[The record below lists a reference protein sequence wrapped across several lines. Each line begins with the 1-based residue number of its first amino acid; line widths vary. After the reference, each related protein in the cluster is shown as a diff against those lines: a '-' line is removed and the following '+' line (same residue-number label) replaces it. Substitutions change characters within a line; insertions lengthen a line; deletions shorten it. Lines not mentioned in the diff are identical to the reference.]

1 MAVRLPRN
9 DVDLAS
15 SATLDKFSMKPV
27 ACKVDP
33 EIRLRDG
40 LISYPIKTLLQAIR
54 EKFLDFFV
62 IFCHHPF

>member
-1 MAVRLPRN
+1 
-9 DVDLAS
+9 
-15 SATLDKFSMKPV
+15 MKPV

-40 LISYPIKTLLQAIR
+40 LISYTIKTLLQAIR